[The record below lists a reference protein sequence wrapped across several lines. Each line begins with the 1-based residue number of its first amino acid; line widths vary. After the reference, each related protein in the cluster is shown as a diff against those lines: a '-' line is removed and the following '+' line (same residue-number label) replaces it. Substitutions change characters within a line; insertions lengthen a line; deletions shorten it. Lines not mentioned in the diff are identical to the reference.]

1 MVRNLTIGCLV
12 GFFLLLSYPAFST
25 EGIRIPI
32 TTDLQKDGRLSIQRK
47 LPILLMVSQ
56 DHCPFCDLMKQ
67 EILHPMLLSG
77 EYEEKVIMREILIDL
92 GQDVTNFEG
101 KREDAA
107 HFAHGYDVHL
117 SPTLLFLN
125 GEGSEVR
132 KRMIGINTVELFS
145 FYLDAAIDEALAEL
159 KPRETAKSA
168 VQP

>member
-1 MVRNLTIGCLV
+1 MRNLTIGCLV
-12 GFFLLLSYPAFST
+12 GFFLLLSCPAFSI

-32 TTDLQKDGRLSIQRK
+32 TTDLQKDGRLSIQRQ

-92 GQDVTNFEG
+92 GQDVTNFKG
-101 KREDAA
+101 QREDAA
-107 HFAHGYDVHL
+107 HLVHGYDVHL

-125 GEGSEVR
+125 GEGTEVR
-132 KRMIGINTVELFS
+132 KRMIGINTVEMFS
-145 FYLDAAIDEALAEL
+145 FYLDAAIDEALIQL
-159 KPRETAKSA
+159 KPRETAKSV

>member
-1 MVRNLTIGCLV
+1 MRNLTIGCLA
-12 GFFLLLSYPAFST
+12 GFFLLLSCPAFST
-25 EGIRIPI
+25 EEIRIPI
-32 TTDLQKDGRLSIQRK
+32 TTDLQQDGRLSIQRQ

-77 EYEEKVIMREILIDL
+77 EYEEKIIMREILIDL

-101 KREDAA
+101 QREDAS
-107 HFAHGYDVHL
+107 HFVHGYDVHL

-132 KRMIGINTVELFS
+132 KRMIGINTVEMFS
-145 FYLDAAIDEALAEL
+145 FYLDAAIDEAMAQL
-159 KPRETAKSA
+159 KPRETAKS
-168 VQP
+168 VIQP